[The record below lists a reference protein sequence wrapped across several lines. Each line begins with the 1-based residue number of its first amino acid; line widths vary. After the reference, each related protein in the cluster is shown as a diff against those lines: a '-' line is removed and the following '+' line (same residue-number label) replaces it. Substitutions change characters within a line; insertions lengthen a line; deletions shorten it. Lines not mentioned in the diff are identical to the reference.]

1 MEAGAGRGGAGREGA
16 GRGGTGRGAAGCGG
30 AGGSGTLRRAAAA
43 AAAVAGGQRARG
55 RYARVP
61 AIGGAGHLGGGAVAA
76 IPAAPALAGLLAPCL
91 EPSAAFSA
99 ATVFAVAV
107 YTAAVAKPRW
117 QTVRG
122 LFLASPALYTAGVLL
137 AAAVA
142 ATSGT
147 SLLWVWPLLQQGLA
161 PSLASICAA
170 LSDAPLV
177 ACVWV
182 QLLLMDMVMARQVH
196 ADGLR
201 NGIPTPH
208 SLILCFMVGPLGI
221 LSHLL
226 TSKLWRRRNCA

>member
-1 MEAGAGRGGAGREGA
+1 MEAVAGRGGAGR
-16 GRGGTGRGAAGCGG
+16 GGAGCGG
-30 AGGSGTLRRAAAA
+30 AGGSGTLRRAAVAA
-43 AAAVAGGQRARG
+43 AAAAGGGGQRARG
-55 RYARVP
+55 QYARAP
-61 AIGGAGHLGGGAVAA
+61 AFGGGAVAA
-76 IPAAPALAGLLAPCL
+76 NVAALPAAPALAGLLAPCL

-99 ATVFAVAV
+99 ATVVAVAA

-117 QTVRG
+117 KTVRG

-142 ATSGT
+142 AASGT
-147 SLLWVWPLLQQGLA
+147 SLLWVWPLLQQGLV
-161 PSLASICAA
+161 PSLVSICAA

-182 QLLLMDMVMARQVH
+182 QLLLMDMVMARHVH

-208 SLILCFMVGPLGI
+208 SLVLCFMVGPLGI

-226 TSKLWRRRNCA
+226 TSKLWRRRNRA

>member
-1 MEAGAGRGGAGREGA
+1 M
-16 GRGGTGRGAAGCGG
+16 
-30 AGGSGTLRRAAAA
+30 
-43 AAAVAGGQRARG
+43 RG

-61 AIGGAGHLGGGAVAA
+61 AFGGGAVAA
-76 IPAAPALAGLLAPCL
+76 IPAAPALARLLAPCL

-99 ATVFAVAV
+99 ATVFAVAA
-107 YTAAVAKPRW
+107 YTAAIAKPRW

-182 QLLLMDMVMARQVH
+182 QLLLMDMVMARHVH